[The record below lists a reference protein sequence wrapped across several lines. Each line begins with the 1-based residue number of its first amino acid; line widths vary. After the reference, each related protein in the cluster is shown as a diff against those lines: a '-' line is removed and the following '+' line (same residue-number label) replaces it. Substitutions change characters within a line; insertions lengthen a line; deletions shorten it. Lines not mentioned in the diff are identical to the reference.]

1 MSKKQAFTSTALDQ
15 LVDESIA
22 EADQFKHELDKI
34 DETQLEFPPMF
45 NTNEKDDYLSESD
58 KSWGETKNIVNK
70 ETGGES
76 VSFNYVY
83 KKIADLIDNG
93 NAALQMLQ
101 SIDLDVA
108 DPSLIG
114 ATSSLMNSIRGCIS
128 EFTKIHQ
135 QWIRFNQT
143 MKLEDKR
150 LENRMKLIKY
160 RNDVQNG
167 TDETV
172 NVKANDLY
180 EVKSADLVAF
190 LKWKKE
196 QDKLEKQKDEKI

>member
-1 MSKKQAFTSTALDQ
+1 MGGKKQQFTSAALDE

-22 EADQFKHELDKI
+22 EADQFKNELAKI
-34 DETQLEFPPMF
+34 DETQIEFPDMSS
-45 NTNEKDDYLSESD
+45 EDDYLPETD
-58 KSWGETKNIVNK
+58 KSWSDVKNLINK
-70 ETGGES
+70 ETGDA
-76 VSFNYVY
+76 VSFSYVY

-108 DPSLIG
+108 DPALIG

-160 RNDVQNG
+160 KNEIQNG
-167 TDETV
+167 TDTSIQSA
-172 NVKANDLY
+172 KANELY

-190 LKWKKE
+190 LKWKAE
-196 QDKLEKQKDEKI
+196 QEELEKQKDEKI

>member
-1 MSKKQAFTSTALDQ
+1 MSRRQAFTSMALDQ

-22 EADQFKHELDKI
+22 EADQFKGELDRI
-34 DETQLEFPPMF
+34 DETQLEFPG
-45 NTNEKDDYLSESD
+45 EGGEAADDYLTEAD
-58 KSWGETKNIVNK
+58 KPWGETKDIVNR
-70 ETGGES
+70 ETGGGS
-76 VSFNYVY
+76 ISFGYVY
-83 KKIADLIDNG
+83 RKIANLIDNG
-93 NAALQMLQ
+93 NAALEMLQ

-114 ATSSLMNSIRGCIS
+114 ATSSLMNAIRGCIS

-160 RNDVQNG
+160 RNEVQNG
-167 TDETV
+167 SDESAMS
-172 NVKANDLY
+172 KATELY

-196 QDKLEKQKDEKI
+196 QEALEKQKDEKI